1 MSRSSQPY
9 AGPSQVDSKAS
20 PTEIRTLAIRSQL
33 FNRACPPQARNGLVH
48 GGQIGSDLS
57 TIDLEEDPAE
67 YVMLWAGFENLYV
80 VSLSLRFEFRNTE
93 Q

>member
-1 MSRSSQPY
+1 M
-9 AGPSQVDSKAS
+9 
-20 PTEIRTLAIRSQL
+20 
-33 FNRACPPQARNGLVH
+33 H
-48 GGQIGSDLS
+48 GGQIASDLS